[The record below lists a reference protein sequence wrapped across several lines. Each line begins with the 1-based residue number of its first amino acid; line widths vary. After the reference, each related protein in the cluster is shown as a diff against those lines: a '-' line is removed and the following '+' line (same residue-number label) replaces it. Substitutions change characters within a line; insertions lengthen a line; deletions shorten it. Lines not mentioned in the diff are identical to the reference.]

1 VNYLSVCSG
10 IEAATCAWHPLG
22 WNPIGFSEIEPFP
35 CKVLAHHYPSV
46 PNLGDMT
53 KFKEWPDATINV
65 LVGGTP
71 CQSFSVAGLRKG
83 LDDPRGN
90 LMLIYLA
97 IADRYKPKWIVWENV
112 PGVLSSNGGRDFGT
126 FLGGLGQLGYGFAY
140 RVLDAQF
147 SRTHEHPRAV
157 PQRRRRVFVIGCLG
171 DWRSAAAVLF
181 DSESLCGN
189 PPPSRSKG
197 QEFAGTIGARTG
209 VSIGAQD
216 AACGHILPVK
226 KWPAEIASTLNA
238 HFGDKQG
245 LENQHINEGA
255 PLFVPTYAL
264 AGNTIGRAPENGGNG
279 TGYDDTG
286 SSYTLTKTDVHA
298 VAYEEHTGTIRKEP
312 GDNQMAVCSQMR
324 VRRLTP
330 LECERL
336 QGFPEVTKTVILR
349 VCSDHQKTNALAETQ
364 CPKLPNVAG
373 NAVVSESQKIASFAE
388 VNSRQSNHKT
398 SELAEV
404 SALLNLEA
412 RTLEIHNQGKLLLSV
427 NLADKQKWCRLPIQ
441 LDDFV
446 QLNVRL
452 HTLLGTNTIVGGA
465 ALPQN
470 INNSSHHGYGSKS
483 VDVSGQE
490 IEQLV
495 SDATKFMSTKN
506 DCMKFI
512 TSEVGSNFQSY
523 EQSIQTLCCF
533 VVSVISSFIPE
544 QMHNGN
550 SYAINLSLTHGY
562 TNIPGASNSAR
573 YKALGNSM
581 AVNCMRIL
589 GERIAMME
597 TIDVISDL
605 L

>member
-1 VNYLSVCSG
+1 
-10 IEAATCAWHPLG
+10 
-22 WNPIGFSEIEPFP
+22 
-35 CKVLAHHYPSV
+35 
-46 PNLGDMT
+46 MT

-157 PQRRRRVFVIGCLG
+157 PQRRI
-171 DWRSAAAVLF
+171 
-181 DSESLCGN
+181 
-189 PPPSRSKG
+189 
-197 QEFAGTIGARTG
+197 
-209 VSIGAQD
+209 
-216 AACGHILPVK
+216 
-226 KWPAEIASTLNA
+226 
-238 HFGDKQG
+238 
-245 LENQHINEGA
+245 
-255 PLFVPTYAL
+255 VPTYAL

-506 DCMKFI
+506 DC
-512 TSEVGSNFQSY
+512 
-523 EQSIQTLCCF
+523 
-533 VVSVISSFIPE
+533 IPE